1 MTVPGTLLSALST
14 EDREALLRLG
24 GPRVFQPGEALINE
38 GVHETETFVLLKGF
52 CKVVSNTATGRAVL
66 LSVRVGGEVV
76 GELSALDDKP
86 RSATV
91 IACTRVVAREISQ
104 RKLLSYLAERP
115 SAAQAIRSAV
125 VEELRRATRF
135 RACLSGGSVAARLA
149 FMLDYLA
156 ATYGRPCAEGVR
168 IEVPFSQPELASLI
182 GASEPS
188 LHRALTRMRQ
198 AGIIHTSYRCVI
210 VRDHPALRAL
220 AESEG

>member
-1 MTVPGTLLSALST
+1 MSAPGTLLHALSPD
-14 EDREALLRLG
+14 DREALIRLG
-24 GPRVFQPGEALINE
+24 GPRVFQPGEALIHE
-38 GVHETETFVLLKGF
+38 GVHDTDAFLLLKGF

-91 IACTRVVAREISQ
+91 VACTRVVAREISQ
-104 RKLLSYLAERP
+104 RTFLRYMSERP
-115 SAAQAIRSAV
+115 SAALAIRCAV

-135 RACLSGGSVAARLA
+135 RACLSGGPVSSRLA

-156 ATYGRPCAEGVR
+156 AGYGSECAEGVR

-198 AGIIHTSYRCVI
+198 AGIIRTGYRHII

-220 AESEG
+220 AETDR